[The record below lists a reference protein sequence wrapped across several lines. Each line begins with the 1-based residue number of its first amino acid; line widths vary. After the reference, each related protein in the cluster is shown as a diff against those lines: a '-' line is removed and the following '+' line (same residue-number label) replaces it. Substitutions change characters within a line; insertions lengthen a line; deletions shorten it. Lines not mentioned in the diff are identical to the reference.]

1 MKYRIRRADEIAV
14 WEMPHAG
21 ALTWTKGD
29 FLMVNDGVP
38 HIVPKEL
45 AAMFL
50 EPVSAPA
57 APAALL
63 IPQPTNPEPAPLT
76 TEPDSILPV
85 PPIVF
90 VPDPVRPVKPQK
102 APAKRYAK
110 PNYVRGKSTAW
121 IIDGRPPIQNMQ
133 GYVLV
138 RLYDATKPDF
148 GPITIAALR
157 QMLAPMTWTRF
168 GPRIRELT
176 LGGYI
181 ETSKIDRRRYIVL
194 SELGVRAVN
203 MYGDEMR
210 AAKRAQP
217 KNAV

>member
-14 WEMPHAG
+14 WEMPDAG
-21 ALTWTKGD
+21 ALTWAKGD

-57 APAALL
+57 ALVAPE
-63 IPQPTNPEPAPLT
+63 ITKSEPAPLAS
-76 TEPDSILPV
+76 EPDSDTPV
-85 PPIVF
+85 PPAVF
-90 VPDPVRPVKPQK
+90 VPDPVKPVKPRK
-102 APAKRYAK
+102 APAKMYAK
-110 PNYVRGKSTAW
+110 PNFVRGKRTTW

-148 GPITIAALR
+148 GPVTSTELR
-157 QMLAPMTWTRF
+157 RTLDPRDWPGFSA
-168 GPRIRELT
+168 RIRELT
-176 LGGYI
+176 LAGYI
-181 ETSKIDRRRYIVL
+181 ETSKIDRRRYCVL
-194 SELGVRAVN
+194 SELGVRAVD
-203 MYGDEMR
+203 MYGAEMR
-210 AAKRAQP
+210 AAKRAEP
-217 KNAV
+217 KNAA

>member
-1 MKYRIRRADEIAV
+1 MKYRIRRADEIEV
-14 WEMPHAG
+14 WEMPDAG
-21 ALTWTKGD
+21 ALTWAKGD

-50 EPVSAPA
+50 EPVSAPT
-57 APAALL
+57 ALAVPE
-63 IPQPTNPEPAPLT
+63 ITKSEPAPLA
-76 TEPDSILPV
+76 TEPDSALAR
-85 PPIVF
+85 PPAVF
-90 VPDPVRPVKPQK
+90 VPDPVKPLNPRK
-102 APAKRYAK
+102 APAKMYAK
-110 PNYVRGKSTAW
+110 PNFVKGKRTTW

-133 GYVLV
+133 GLLLV

-148 GPITIAALR
+148 GPITAAAVR
-157 QMLAPMTWTRF
+157 QMLAPMTWPGF
-168 GPRIRELT
+168 APRIRELT
-176 LGGYI
+176 LAGYI

-194 SELGVRAVN
+194 SELGVRAVD

-210 AAKRAQP
+210 AFKPAEP